1 MKIFL
6 SVLIITLV
14 FVANAKVPVYVMLP
28 LKTVTDD
35 GKGLVD
41 RNFLSNAFERLKNNA
56 GLDGIMVDVW
66 WGIVER
72 NSGQYT
78 WDGYLQLMELLK
90 QVGLK
95 AEVVM
100 SFHQCG
106 GNVGD
111 DCNIPIPQFVRNVGN
126 SNPDIYYTDRA
137 GHRNPEYIS
146 LGSDDQSLFS
156 GRTPIQMYRDFMS
169 NFKSAFSAY
178 MGSTIIEIQVGL
190 GPAGEMRYPSY
201 WSKYWSYPGV
211 GEFQCYDKYLL
222 ANLKASA
229 TSIGHPEWGNGGPHD
244 AGNYNSRPYDTPFF
258 NEYGGWDTD
267 YGRFFLGW
275 YSSALIQ
282 HGSKILNEAKK
293 IFSGSGAIIAAKI
306 SGIHWWYYTRAHA
319 SELAAGYYNT
329 ILRDGYKPIAQMF
342 SNYSTLF
349 DFTCLEMR
357 NSEQAGCNCNSAPEQ
372 LVGQTRNAA
381 WSYNLKYGG
390 ENALARY
397 DDYAYDQMVYQ
408 SNSNGRSINGMT
420 YLRLDNT
427 LLQNDNFSKFTNFI
441 NRMHSLPNPPNSKV
455 NRVLVKDNILTR
467 S

>member
-1 MKIFL
+1 MKVIL

-41 RNFLSNAFERLKNNA
+41 RNFLSNAFQRLKNNA

-146 LGSDDQSLFS
+146 LGSDDQPLFS
-156 GRTPIQMYRDFMS
+156 GRTPVQLLK
-169 NFKSAFSAY
+169 FKLDLDQ
-178 MGSTIIEIQVGL
+178 QV
-190 GPAGEMRYPSY
+190 
-201 WSKYWSYPGV
+201 K
-211 GEFQCYDKYLL
+211 
-222 ANLKASA
+222 
-229 TSIGHPEWGNGGPHD
+229 
-244 AGNYNSRPYDTPFF
+244 
-258 NEYGGWDTD
+258 
-267 YGRFFLGW
+267 
-275 YSSALIQ
+275 
-282 HGSKILNEAKK
+282 
-293 IFSGSGAIIAAKI
+293 
-306 SGIHWWYYTRAHA
+306 
-319 SELAAGYYNT
+319 
-329 ILRDGYKPIAQMF
+329 
-342 SNYSTLF
+342 
-349 DFTCLEMR
+349 
-357 NSEQAGCNCNSAPEQ
+357 
-372 LVGQTRNAA
+372 
-381 WSYNLKYGG
+381 
-390 ENALARY
+390 
-397 DDYAYDQMVYQ
+397 
-408 SNSNGRSINGMT
+408 
-420 YLRLDNT
+420 
-427 LLQNDNFSKFTNFI
+427 
-441 NRMHSLPNPPNSKV
+441 
-455 NRVLVKDNILTR
+455 
-467 S
+467 